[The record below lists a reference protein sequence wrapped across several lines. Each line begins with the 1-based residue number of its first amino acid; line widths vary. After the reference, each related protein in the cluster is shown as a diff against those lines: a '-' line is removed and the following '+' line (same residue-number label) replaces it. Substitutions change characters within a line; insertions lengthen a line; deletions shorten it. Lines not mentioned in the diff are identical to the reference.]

1 VVRLQALANDLPVPL
16 GHGNLL
22 RGRSNPVPER
32 LYEIDLFVDREVV
45 EPWRRGRDYLGH
57 EENSS
62 DRKYIG
68 NQGSRIV
75 DKPVEETQRL

>member
-1 VVRLQALANDLPVPL
+1 MPL
-16 GHGNLL
+16 GYRNLL
-22 RGRSNPVPER
+22 RGRSNPLPER
-32 LYEIDLFVDREVV
+32 LHEIDLFIDREFV
-45 EPWRRGRDYLGH
+45 EPWGRGGNYLGH

-68 NQGSRIV
+68 NQGSRKV